1 MNRIYLE
8 SKDSK
13 TTEYTFIKSYL
24 NYLIGDKWDTLFEI
38 IPVNGKDNLRKPVN
52 SFRETTDQGFK
63 NIVIFDADTEHN
75 GGGFEKR
82 RKELLAK
89 KEELNIEFDLFLFP
103 NNKDDGDFETLLER
117 SINTNHQCLLDC
129 FHKFENCVS
138 SHKDD
143 KGECIYVAPN
153 RKAMMYTYIESMKK
167 NEDEIKEFHNKKNY
181 FFNNPEYWN
190 LESDTL
196 QDLKKFLMGYLK
208 K

>member
-1 MNRIYLE
+1 MNKIYLE

-24 NYLIGDKWDTLFEI
+24 NYLIGDKWDFLFEI
-38 IPVNGKDNLRKPVN
+38 IPVNGKDNLHNSVN
-52 SFRETTDQGFK
+52 FFQQTTDQGFK
-63 NIVIFDADTEHN
+63 NIVIFDADTEQN

-82 RKELLAK
+82 RNELLAK
-89 KEELNIEFDLFLFP
+89 KEELKIEFDLFLFP
-103 NNKDDGDFETLLER
+103 NNKEDGDFETLLER
-117 SINTNHQCLLDC
+117 SINMQHQCLLDC
-129 FHKFENCVS
+129 FHKFENCIS

-153 RKAMMYTYIESMKK
+153 RKAMMHTYITSMKMSRNKAGRVK
-167 NEDEIKEFHNKKNY
+167 NEKDY
-181 FFNNPEYWN
+181 FFNNTEYWN